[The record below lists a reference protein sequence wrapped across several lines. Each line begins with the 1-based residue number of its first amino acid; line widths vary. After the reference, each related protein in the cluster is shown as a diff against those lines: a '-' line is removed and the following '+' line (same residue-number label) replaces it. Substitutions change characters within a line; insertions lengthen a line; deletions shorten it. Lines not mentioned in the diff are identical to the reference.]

1 MNHFEF
7 TRQLAKGLLSIAL
20 CITLSQSA
28 WGQYIRPM
36 QNPILEVDRTLLTE
50 VLQTTEGP
58 TIYADDWL
66 LIVSVS
72 RQRMVVAQGSSIKKV
87 YTISTAKAGVGSLE
101 NSGKTPLGW
110 HQVTEWIGGDALAGQ
125 VFVSRKPTSEIIPH
139 TSWNSSNSKD
149 KVLTRIMWLSGLEPG
164 RNQGGNVDSHNRFIY
179 LHGTNQEHLL
189 GTPASHGCIR
199 LYNHNVIELFELT
212 KGKLT
217 YCLIIK

>member
-1 MNHFEF
+1 MNHFEIL
-7 TRQLAKGLLSIAL
+7 RQFAKGLLSIAL

>member
-28 WGQYIRPM
+28 WGQYTRPM
-36 QNPILEVDRTLLTE
+36 QNPILEVDRALLTE